1 MNRRNFIK
9 TSSLL
14 LAIPV
19 VLPVTGKLNKFL
31 SSKVNAKSFSLNV
44 ITSNADEALP
54 ELQEFI
60 SSLGLEKGII
70 KYSENKLSGIYKS
83 DLTYVENNRLINYK
97 TNKTDLTSKLS
108 SLQKKLNLSSEI
120 NDPVLI
126 KMYNFNF
133 VKAKELYVYN
143 GEKLQQKITLTDDE
157 RHYTIKGPYGE
168 LTLEVKNFKAKVL
181 ESSCTHKT
189 CMKMDAISYSG
200 DSLICIPN
208 RMNITAI

>member
-14 LAIPV
+14 ITIPA

-31 SSKVNAKSFSLNV
+31 SSKVKAKSFSLNV
-44 ITSNADEALP
+44 ITPNADEALP

-60 SSLGLEKGII
+60 NSLGLEKGIV
-70 KYSENKLSGIYKS
+70 KYSENQLSGIYKS
-83 DLTYVENNRLINYK
+83 DLTYAENNKLIDYK
-97 TNKTDLTSKLS
+97 STKNELTSKLC

-120 NDPVLI
+120 SDPVLI

-133 VKAKELYVYN
+133 VKAKELYVYI
-143 GEKLQQKITLTDDE
+143 GEKLQQIITLTDDE
-157 RHYTIKGPYGE
+157 RHYNIKGPYGD

-181 ESSCTHKT
+181 DSTCTHKT
-189 CMKMDAISYSG
+189 CTKMNAVSYSG